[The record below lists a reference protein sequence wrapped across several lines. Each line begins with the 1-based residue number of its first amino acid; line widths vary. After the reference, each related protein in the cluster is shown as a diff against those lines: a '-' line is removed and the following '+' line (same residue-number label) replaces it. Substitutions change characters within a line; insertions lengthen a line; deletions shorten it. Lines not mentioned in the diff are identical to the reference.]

1 MANKPVLFF
10 SPNSE
15 DCIDV
20 WKLLKEFSVLNT
32 LIKINVD
39 DPDTNIPKHVRINVL
54 PTILIRGQSAIM
66 GKKNIISYFQLN
78 RNNSSNSNNSSN
90 NSTNRGTANNANN
103 PTNPNNPN
111 NANDANNSNG
121 KSLPPLGDREVPFKN
136 QNEAMFLN
144 SNEMGSNWSDNYSFI
159 NNDTVQAHSF
169 EILEQNTTIENK
181 NINRNSNKKNRMD
194 QRMEQLMS
202 ERNQIT
208 AINRT

>member
-32 LIKINVD
+32 LIKINID

-54 PTILIRGQSAIM
+54 PTILIRGQAAIM

-78 RNNSSNSNNSSN
+78 RNNNSSTNSNNSST
-90 NSTNRGTANNANN
+90 NSTNS
-103 PTNPNNPN
+103 
-111 NANDANNSNG
+111 NSSR
-121 KSLPPLGDREVPFKN
+121 KELPPLGDREVPFKN
-136 QNEAMFLN
+136 QNESMFLN

-159 NNDTVQAHSF
+159 NNNTVQAHSF
-169 EILEQNTTIENK
+169 EILEEDKAIENK
-181 NINRNSNKKNRMD
+181 NIDRNSNKKNLMD
-194 QRMEQLMS
+194 KRMEQLMS
-202 ERNQIT
+202 ERNQISS
-208 AINRT
+208 INRV